1 MKENIFIQ
9 HADNIGEKIVILN
22 NRKLKFDGYC
32 EASNTVYEYAGNFF
46 HGNPSIYKST
56 DINPLNKK
64 TYGELYE
71 ETLKREEIIKNN
83 NYNLITMWESDFNKN
98 LKK

>member
-32 EASNTVYEYAGNFF
+32 EVSNTVYEYYVIY
-46 HGNPSIYKST
+46 SI
-56 DINPLNKK
+56 
-64 TYGELYE
+64 
-71 ETLKREEIIKNN
+71 
-83 NYNLITMWESDFNKN
+83 
-98 LKK
+98 